1 MKVLECVP
9 NFSEGSDER
18 VLSSIAD
25 AVKSVKGVR
34 LLDICK
40 DPDHNRTVFTFIGD
54 PGAVE
59 KGAAAACDSALGAI
73 DMCRHGGVHPRI
85 GAVDVVPFVPISGLG
100 MKDAVEAAHRFGR
113 AFAER
118 NRIPVF
124 FYGEA
129 ALRPERKELSHIR
142 SGGYEG
148 LKKKLS
154 DPQWV
159 PDAGPVL
166 FDPCKGATAVGA
178 RQPLIAYN
186 INLETNDLDIA
197 RRIASEIRQSAA
209 SGLRS
214 VKAIGVPLK
223 SRGIVQVSM
232 NLTNYRETP
241 IKEVFDVVTE
251 KARRQGVKVLESEIV
266 GLVPAA
272 AMKDVTPEYLL
283 CAGFSDDRVIEKH
296 INASGIRTKRKVKGQ
311 RR

>member
-9 NFSEGSDER
+9 NFSEGSDEG

-25 AVKSVKGVR
+25 AARSVQGIR

-54 PGAVE
+54 PGTVE
-59 KGAAAACDSALGAI
+59 KGAAAACDRALGLI

-85 GAVDVVPFVPISGLG
+85 GAVDVVPFVPISGLE

-118 NRIPVF
+118 NRVPVY

-129 ALRPERKELSHIR
+129 ALRPERKELSYVR
-142 SGGYEG
+142 RGGYEG
-148 LKKKLS
+148 LEKKLS

-159 PDAGPVL
+159 PDAGPAL

-178 RQPLIAYN
+178 RESLIAYN
-186 INLETNDLDIA
+186 INLETNDLNIA
-197 RRIASEIRQSAA
+197 RKIASEIRQSAGG
-209 SGLRS
+209 GLRS

-241 IKEVFDVVTE
+241 IKEVFDVVME
-251 KARRQGVKVLESEIV
+251 KARRHGVRVLESEIV
-266 GLVPAA
+266 GLVPAS
-272 AMKDVTPEYLL
+272 AMKDVTPEYLM
-283 CAGFSDDRVIEKH
+283 CADFSDNRIIEKH
-296 INASGIRTKRKVKGQ
+296 INASSIRGKA
-311 RR
+311 